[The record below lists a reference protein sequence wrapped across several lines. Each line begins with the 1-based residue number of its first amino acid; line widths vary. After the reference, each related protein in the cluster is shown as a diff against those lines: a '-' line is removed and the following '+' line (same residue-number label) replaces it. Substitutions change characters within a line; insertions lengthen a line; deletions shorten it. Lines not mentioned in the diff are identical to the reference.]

1 MSTEPRFKEVPLD
14 DEEEE
19 LRKKILDELEQ
30 EHAQRLEK
38 LDHRKQRARD
48 RNEERMHVLRAEG
61 TKKLRD
67 EIRDRFY
74 DEKGYVEY
82 VDGSGRR
89 EWVPKE
95 EYEWRMRR
103 RKKSRR
109 SDLPMSKRMRE
120 VVATAVALVIVVL
133 IGIVFVLKS

>member
-1 MSTEPRFKEVPLD
+1 MSTEPRFKDVPLD
-14 DEEEE
+14 DEEEG

-30 EHAQRLEK
+30 EHAERLEK

-48 RNEERMHVLRAEG
+48 RSEERLHVARAEG
-61 TKKLRD
+61 AKKLRD

-103 RKKSRR
+103 RKKGRR

-133 IGIVFVLKS
+133 MGIVFVLKS

>member
-1 MSTEPRFKEVPLD
+1 MSTEPRANVRLD
-14 DEEEE
+14 DDEDELREKLLEE
-19 LRKKILDELEQ
+19 LEH
-30 EHAQRLEK
+30 EHAERLEK
-38 LDHRKQRARD
+38 LAHRKQRAKQRTA
-48 RNEERMHVLRAEG
+48 ERKEVLRLEG
-61 TKKLRD
+61 SKKLRD
-67 EIRDRFY
+67 EVRDQFY

-82 VDGSGRR
+82 VDASGRR

-103 RKKSRR
+103 RKRSRR
-109 SDLPMSKRMRE
+109 SDLPMSNRMRE

>member
-1 MSTEPRFKEVPLD
+1 VSTQPRQNVPFD
-14 DEEEE
+14 DAEDE
-19 LRKKILDELEQ
+19 LRQKILEELEQ
-30 EHAQRLEK
+30 DHAERLEK
-38 LDHRKQRARD
+38 LAHRKQRAKERTQD
-48 RNEERMHVLRAEG
+48 RKEAVRLQG

-67 EIRDRFY
+67 EVRDRFY

-103 RKKSRR
+103 RKRSRR
-109 SDLPMSKRMRE
+109 SDLPMSNRMRE

-133 IGIVFVLKS
+133 IGIVFVLKA

>member
-1 MSTEPRFKEVPLD
+1 MRTQPRPNVQLD
-14 DEEEE
+14 DAEEE
-19 LRKKILDELEQ
+19 LRQQILEELEQ
-30 EHAQRLEK
+30 DHAQRLEK
-38 LDHRKQRARD
+38 LAHRKKRAK
-48 RNEERMHVLRAEG
+48 ERTAERKEALRLQG

-67 EIRDRFY
+67 EVRDQFY

-82 VDGSGRR
+82 VDASGRR

-103 RKKSRR
+103 RKRSRR
-109 SDLPMSKRMRE
+109 SDLPMSNRMRE

-133 IGIVFVLKS
+133 IGIVFVLKA

>member
-1 MSTEPRFKEVPLD
+1 MSTETRSKVPLD
-14 DEEEE
+14 DDDDQ
-19 LRKKILDELEQ
+19 LREQILEELEQ
-30 EHAQRLEK
+30 EHAERLEK
-38 LDHRKQRARD
+38 LAHRKQRAR
-48 RNEERMHVLRAEG
+48 ERIEVRKEAVRAQG
-61 TKKLRD
+61 TKKLR
-67 EIRDRFY
+67 EEVRDRFY

-109 SDLPMSKRMRE
+109 SDLPMSNRMRE
-120 VVATAVALVIVVL
+120 VVVTAVALVIVVL
-133 IGIVFVLKS
+133 IGIVFVLKA

>member
-1 MSTEPRFKEVPLD
+1 VSTQPRSNVPLD
-14 DEEEE
+14 DGEED
-19 LRKKILDELEQ
+19 LRQRILDELEQ
-30 EHAQRLEK
+30 EHSERLEK
-38 LDHRKQRARD
+38 LAHRKQRARA
-48 RNEERMHVLRAEG
+48 RTEERKQELRVEG

-103 RKKSRR
+103 RKRSRR

-120 VVATAVALVIVVL
+120 VVATGVALVIVVL

>member
-1 MSTEPRFKEVPLD
+1 LNVPLD
-14 DEEEE
+14 DDEEE
-19 LRKKILDELEQ
+19 LREKILEELEQ
-30 EHAQRLEK
+30 EHAERLEK
-38 LDHRKQRARD
+38 LAHRKQRAHERT
-48 RNEERMHVLRAEG
+48 EERKQALRAHG

-82 VDGSGRR
+82 VDASGRR

-103 RKKSRR
+103 RKRSRR
-109 SDLPMSKRMRE
+109 SDLPMSRRMRE

>member
-1 MSTEPRFKEVPLD
+1 VSTQPRQNVPFD
-14 DEEEE
+14 DAEDE
-19 LRKKILDELEQ
+19 LRQKILEELEQ
-30 EHAQRLEK
+30 DHAERLEK
-38 LDHRKQRARD
+38 LAHRKQRAKD
-48 RNEERMHVLRAEG
+48 RTQDRKEAIRLQG

-67 EIRDRFY
+67 EVRDRFY

-82 VDGSGRR
+82 VDASGRR

-103 RKKSRR
+103 RKRSRR
-109 SDLPMSKRMRE
+109 SDLPMSNRMRE

-133 IGIVFVLKS
+133 IGIVFVLKA